1 MVSNAAFLQVRLG
14 QAAATRLPAAAARAW
29 SSRLASAQL
38 TALRARGWPLPGP
51 LPGNLA
57 LLDARQEITED
68 GRIIDLD
75 YSDGLCLVSVFLERG
90 HLPARMTGWSEVVL
104 RGRHVYAD
112 QLSGQGISWSA
123 RGFIYTVVAAAPAQT
138 VQRVVAALPYT
149 SNPGFLGRVGRG
161 LHKLWSW
168 LVP

>member
-1 MVSNAAFLQVRLG
+1 MTNAAFLQVRLG
-14 QAAATRLPAAAARAW
+14 QAAAAPLPAAAARAW
-29 SSRLASAQL
+29 SGRLASAQL

-51 LPGNLA
+51 LLGNLA
-57 LLDARQEITED
+57 LLDARQETTEE

-112 QLSGQGISWSA
+112 RSPGQGISWSA

-138 VQRVVAALPYT
+138 VERVVAALPYGG
-149 SNPGFLGRVGRG
+149 SPGFFGRLSRG

-168 LVP
+168 LTP